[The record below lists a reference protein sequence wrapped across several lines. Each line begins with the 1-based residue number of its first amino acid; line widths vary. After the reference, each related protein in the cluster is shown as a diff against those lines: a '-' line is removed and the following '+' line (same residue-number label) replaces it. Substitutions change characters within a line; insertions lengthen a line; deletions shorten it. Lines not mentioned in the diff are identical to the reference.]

1 MKTFK
6 TPAWAKKR
14 LDIATGK
21 QDTLD
26 CEEQGAYIEPRPK
39 YKLKSK
45 QQKITSL
52 RWNY

>member
-14 LDIATGK
+14 LDIAEGR
-21 QDTLD
+21 QNTLD
-26 CEEQGAYIEPRPK
+26 CEDRGAYIEPRPK
-39 YKLKSK
+39 HTSRSK
-45 QQKITSL
+45 QPKLTHL